1 MGAHGLEIAKWTK
14 RIYDQHRIAPAKALF
29 RGELLFL
36 ALHGAAAK
44 NRRIERSQF
53 HIGGV
58 HTMKT
63 HRGVLVRTL
72 FLIAL
77 AAVFFVQ
84 GHAAQDVTVNI
95 KVEDFRQAFLNQEP
109 IKIVGLYIGRQ
120 EIKSGADVLANVD
133 WLHDFR
139 VVVKNVSDQ
148 GIKEISV
155 NLELPT
161 GDEQIGDRLI
171 GFHWGRDYYFNL
183 EGTKAGGYTQ
193 PDLLLLPGESTSIAL
208 TASYYDALK
217 DHLAHGHE
225 SSYTIPNKGQI
236 SLQYAVS
243 EDGDHCWNAPR
254 YYVRVDG
261 KWQRDPKKPYNLVRQ
276 ASLQR
281 LVRKVGTNAYGS
293 PITCWDTN
301 TSTQPWCTNCSSC
314 KYPKETISAAD
325 PPTVVAK
332 EAG

>member
-1 MGAHGLEIAKWTK
+1 
-14 RIYDQHRIAPAKALF
+14 
-29 RGELLFL
+29 
-36 ALHGAAAK
+36 
-44 NRRIERSQF
+44 
-53 HIGGV
+53 
-58 HTMKT
+58 MKT
-63 HRGVLVRTL
+63 YRGVLVHPL

-84 GHAAQDVTVNI
+84 AHAAQDVTVNI

-133 WLHDFR
+133 WLRDFR

-148 GIKEISV
+148 VIKEISL

-171 GFHWGRDYYFNL
+171 GFHWGRDYYFNP
-183 EGTKAGGYTQ
+183 EGARAADNKQ

-208 TASYYDALK
+208 PLGFYDALK
-217 DHLAHGHE
+217 DHPAHGDDH
-225 SSYTIPNKGQI
+225 SYTIPNKGQI
-236 SLQYAVS
+236 ALQYAVS

-261 KWQRDPKKPYNLVRQ
+261 KWQRDPKKPYNLVRP

-281 LVRKVGTNAYGS
+281 LVRKVG
-293 PITCWDTN
+293 ITPMDL
-301 TSTQPWCTNCSSC
+301 Q
-314 KYPKETISAAD
+314 
-325 PPTVVAK
+325 
-332 EAG
+332 